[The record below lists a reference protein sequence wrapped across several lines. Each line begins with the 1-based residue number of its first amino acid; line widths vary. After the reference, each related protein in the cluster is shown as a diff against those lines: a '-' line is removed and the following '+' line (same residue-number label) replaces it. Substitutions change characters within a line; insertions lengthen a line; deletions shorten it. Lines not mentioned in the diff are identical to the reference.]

1 MDGAVLRVAA
11 GLVLGVAGSQALADF
26 TGPGDYGWS
35 RGDANSTYFEWD
47 YFSSSSGGNVPDVG
61 QFPDPLPE
69 GWTAPDVVETT
80 GNGFV
85 TGSGNIYSPFGPT
98 SFDITVP
105 NYNLGS
111 GSTTV
116 LLQIRTQGT
125 ELDYPMVNLGGDAPV
140 DTVELYREDLG
151 DFGFLVD
158 TLFVF
163 EVSGNASEYL
173 ITAPSVESSMS
184 LDKIAVDTFVDT
196 ACAADFNGDG
206 SVDTRDV
213 ISYLNAWS
221 IKDGSADTN
230 GDGVVDTRDFIAYL
244 NLWTTGC

>member
-1 MDGAVLRVAA
+1 MNGAVLRTAA
-11 GLVLGVAGSQALADF
+11 GLVLGLVGSQALADF
-26 TGPGDYGWS
+26 TGPGDYGWT
-35 RGDANSTYFEWD
+35 RGDANSTYFAWD
-47 YFSSSSGGNVPDVG
+47 YFTSASGGNVPDVG
-61 QFPDPLPE
+61 QFPDPLPG
-69 GWTAPDVVETT
+69 GWVAPDVVETT

-85 TGSGNIYSPFGPT
+85 TGSGNIYSPFGAT

-105 NYNLGS
+105 NYDLGT
-111 GSTTV
+111 GATT
-116 LLQIRTQGT
+116 LLVQFRTQGT
-125 ELDYPMVNLGGDAPV
+125 ELDYPAVLLEGSAPA
-140 DTVELYREDLG
+140 DIIELDRIDLG

-163 EVSGNASEYL
+163 QVSGNASQYVV
-173 ITAPSVESSMS
+173 TAPSVESSMS
-184 LDKIAVDTFVDT
+184 LDMITVDTFVET

-221 IKDGSADTN
+221 VKDESADTN

-244 NLWTTGC
+244 NLWTDGC